1 MTPLSY
7 DLVIQG
13 KDLSRSNLPADAAGL
28 AGFIAEIAPG
38 AVRLESVN
46 PLTAEPVIGRLQEAG
61 LDAAMVRHGL
71 KLTEFRLLASDL
83 DSTLVAISQSPISR
97 NLSRLNSSTSCR
109 AGAICG

>member
-83 DSTLVAISQSPISR
+83 DSTLVAIR
-97 NLSRLNSSTSCR
+97 HGGEKRGLR
-109 AGAICG
+109 

>member
-38 AVRLESVN
+38 
-46 PLTAEPVIGRLQEAG
+46 GW
-61 LDAAMVRHGL
+61 
-71 KLTEFRLLASDL
+71 
-83 DSTLVAISQSPISR
+83 SP
-97 NLSRLNSSTSCR
+97 
-109 AGAICG
+109 